1 MEKDIDRFVKA
12 QESSYSQALEEIKN
26 SRKKSHWIWYIFPQ
40 LKGLGSSEI
49 SRYYAIRSRNEAEEY
64 IKHPVLGS
72 RLIEISNELLKL
84 DTNNADDVMGWP
96 DNMKLK
102 SSMTL
107 FALVSDNDIFRR
119 VLDKFFDGEMDE
131 FTVQNLK

>member
-1 MEKDIDRFVKA
+1 MEGIDRFIKA
-12 QESSYSQALEEIKN
+12 QENSYNHALEEIKN
-26 SRKKSHWIWYIFPQ
+26 GRKRSHWIWYIFPQ
-40 LKGLGSSEI
+40 FKGLGSSEI
-49 SRYYAIRSRNEAEEY
+49 SKYYAIRSRNEAKEY

-84 DTNNADDVMGWP
+84 NTNNADDVMSWP

>member
-1 MEKDIDRFVKA
+1 MEGIDRFIKA
-12 QESSYSQALEEIKN
+12 QENSYNQALEEIKN
-26 SRKKSHWIWYIFPQ
+26 GRKRSHWIWYIFPQ

-49 SRYYAIRSRNEAEEY
+49 SKYYAIRSRNEAKEY

-84 DTNNADDVMGWP
+84 NTNNADDVMGWP

>member
-1 MEKDIDRFVKA
+1 MEGIDRFIKA
-12 QESSYSQALEEIKN
+12 QENSYNHALEEIKN
-26 SRKKSHWIWYIFPQ
+26 GRKKSHWIWYIFPQ

-49 SRYYAIRSRNEAEEY
+49 SKYYSIRSRNEAEEY

-84 DTNNADDVMGWP
+84 DTNSADDVMGWP

>member
-1 MEKDIDRFVKA
+1 MEGIDRFIKA
-12 QESSYSQALEEIKN
+12 QENSYNHALEEIKN
-26 SRKKSHWIWYIFPQ
+26 GRKKSHWIWYIFPQ

-49 SRYYAIRSRNEAEEY
+49 SKYYSIRSRNEAEEY

-107 FALVSDNDIFRR
+107 FALVSDNDISRR

>member
-1 MEKDIDRFVKA
+1 MEGIDRFIKA
-12 QESSYSQALEEIKN
+12 QENSYNHALEEIKN
-26 SRKKSHWIWYIFPQ
+26 GRKKSHWIWYIFPQ

-49 SRYYAIRSRNEAEEY
+49 SKYYSIRSRNEAEEY

>member
-1 MEKDIDRFVKA
+1 MEGIDRFTKA
-12 QESSYSQALEEIKN
+12 QENSYNHALEEIKN
-26 SRKKSHWIWYIFPQ
+26 GRKKSHWIWYIFPQ

-49 SRYYAIRSRNEAEEY
+49 SKYYSIRSRNEAEEY

>member
-1 MEKDIDRFVKA
+1 MEGIDRFIKA
-12 QESSYSQALEEIKN
+12 QENSYNQALEEIKN
-26 SRKKSHWIWYIFPQ
+26 GRKRSHWIWYIFPQ

-49 SRYYAIRSRNEAEEY
+49 SRYYAIRSRNEAKEY

-107 FALVSDNDIFRR
+107 FALVSDNGIFRR

>member
-1 MEKDIDRFVKA
+1 MEDIDRFIKA
-12 QESSYSQALEEIKN
+12 QENSYNQALEEIKN
-26 SRKKSHWIWYIFPQ
+26 GRKRSHWIWYIFPQ

-49 SRYYAIRSRNEAEEY
+49 SRYYAIMSRNEAEEY

>member
-1 MEKDIDRFVKA
+1 MEGIDRFIKA
-12 QESSYSQALEEIKN
+12 QENSYNHALEEIKN
-26 SRKKSHWIWYIFPQ
+26 GRKKSHWIWYIFPQ

-49 SRYYAIRSRNEAEEY
+49 SKYYSIRSRNEAEEY

-96 DNMKLK
+96 DKL
-102 SSMTL
+102 M
-107 FALVSDNDIFRR
+107 
-119 VLDKFFDGEMDE
+119 M
-131 FTVQNLK
+131 

>member
-1 MEKDIDRFVKA
+1 
-12 QESSYSQALEEIKN
+12 
-26 SRKKSHWIWYIFPQ
+26 
-40 LKGLGSSEI
+40 
-49 SRYYAIRSRNEAEEY
+49 
-64 IKHPVLGS
+64 
-72 RLIEISNELLKL
+72 
-84 DTNNADDVMGWP
+84 MGWP

>member
-1 MEKDIDRFVKA
+1 MEGIDRFIKA
-12 QESSYSQALEEIKN
+12 QENSYNHALEEIKN
-26 SRKKSHWIWYIFPQ
+26 GRKKSHWIWYIFPQ

-49 SRYYAIRSRNEAEEY
+49 SKYYSIRSRNEAEEY

-119 VLDKFFDGEMDE
+119 VLDKFFDGEMDQ

>member
-1 MEKDIDRFVKA
+1 MEGIDRFIKA
-12 QESSYSQALEEIKN
+12 QENSYNHALEEIKN
-26 SRKKSHWIWYIFPQ
+26 GRKKSHWIWYIFPQ

-49 SRYYAIRSRNEAEEY
+49 SKYYSIRSRDEAEEY

>member
-1 MEKDIDRFVKA
+1 MEGIDRFIKA
-12 QESSYSQALEEIKN
+12 QENSYNHALEEIKN
-26 SRKKSHWIWYIFPQ
+26 GRKKSHWIWYTFPQ

-49 SRYYAIRSRNEAEEY
+49 SKYYSIRSRNEAEEY

>member
-1 MEKDIDRFVKA
+1 MEGIDRFIKA
-12 QESSYSQALEEIKN
+12 QENSYNQALEEIKN
-26 SRKKSHWIWYIFPQ
+26 GRKRSHWIWYIFPQ

-49 SRYYAIRSRNEAEEY
+49 SKYYAIRSRNEAKEY

-84 DTNNADDVMGWP
+84 NTNNADDVMGWP

-107 FALVSDNDIFRR
+107 FALVCDNDIFRR
-119 VLDKFFDGEMDE
+119 VLNKFFDGEMDE

>member
-1 MEKDIDRFVKA
+1 MEGIDRFIKA
-12 QESSYSQALEEIKN
+12 QENSYNHALEEIKN
-26 SRKKSHWIWYIFPQ
+26 GRKKSHWIWYIFPQ

-49 SRYYAIRSRNEAEEY
+49 SKYYSIRSRNEAEEY

-119 VLDKFFDGEMDE
+119 VLDKFFDGEMDD

>member
-1 MEKDIDRFVKA
+1 MEGIDRFIKA
-12 QESSYSQALEEIKN
+12 QENSYNQALEEIKN
-26 SRKKSHWIWYIFPQ
+26 GRKRSHWIWYIFPQ

-49 SRYYAIRSRNEAEEY
+49 SKYYAIRSRNEAKEY

-84 DTNNADDVMGWP
+84 NTNNADDGMGWP

-107 FALVSDNDIFRR
+107 FALVCDNDIFRR
-119 VLDKFFDGEMDE
+119 VLNKFFDGEMDE

>member
-1 MEKDIDRFVKA
+1 MEGIDRFIKA
-12 QESSYSQALEEIKN
+12 QEKSYNQALEEIKN
-26 SRKKSHWIWYIFPQ
+26 GRKRSHWIWYIFPQ

-107 FALVSDNDIFRR
+107 FALVSDNDVFRR

>member
-1 MEKDIDRFVKA
+1 MEGIDRFIKA
-12 QESSYSQALEEIKN
+12 QENSYNQALEEIKN
-26 SRKKSHWIWYIFPQ
+26 GRKRSHWIWYIFPQ

-49 SRYYAIRSRNEAEEY
+49 SKYYAIRSCNEAKEY

-84 DTNNADDVMGWP
+84 NTNNADDVMGWP

-107 FALVSDNDIFRR
+107 FALVCDNDIFRR
-119 VLDKFFDGEMDE
+119 VLNKFFDGEMDE

>member
-1 MEKDIDRFVKA
+1 MEDIYRFIKA
-12 QESSYSQALEEIKN
+12 QESSYNQALEEIKN
-26 SRKKSHWIWYIFPQ
+26 GKKKSHWIWYIFPQ

-49 SRYYAIRSRNEAEEY
+49 SKYYAIKSRNEAEEY
-64 IKHPVLGS
+64 IKHPLLGS

-107 FALVSDNDIFRR
+107 FTLVSDNDVFRR
-119 VLDKFFDGEMDE
+119 VLDKFFDGEMDK

>member
-1 MEKDIDRFVKA
+1 MEGIDRFIKA
-12 QESSYSQALEEIKN
+12 QENSYNHALEEIKN
-26 SRKKSHWIWYIFPQ
+26 GRKRSHWIWYIFPQ
-40 LKGLGSSEI
+40 FKGLGSSEI
-49 SRYYAIRSRNEAEEY
+49 SKYYAIRSRNEAKEY

-84 DTNNADDVMGWP
+84 DTNNADDVMSWP

>member
-1 MEKDIDRFVKA
+1 MEGIDRFIKA
-12 QESSYSQALEEIKN
+12 QENSYNHALEEIKN
-26 SRKKSHWIWYIFPQ
+26 GRKKSHWIWYIFPQ

-49 SRYYAIRSRNEAEEY
+49 SKYYAIRSRNEAKEY

-84 DTNNADDVMGWP
+84 NTNNADDVMGWT